1 MTQRTN
7 RGSTYGPSSVASAN
21 SEVVNG
27 IGRLNI
33 GRSSNNLTQ
42 DTITE
47 EEGFTTVQRTKPV
60 KAAARRMKVDSRD
73 VPSVATPVAGSS
85 ALSPPKDLSTRPRVP
100 SAAAVS
106 RASAYTSKDWRASAG
121 PSFNRPNQSNPRIKR
136 YSEMEMVFPGSFYR
150 PGVIISAP
158 LHEQDYMAA
167 NSTITVPN
175 NKSIT
180 PSEFGNIHTKY
191 RKMIVM
197 ACFAKH
203 YIAIPLFTH
212 NGRGLVNKKAN
223 EYVSIR
229 DHRDKSR
236 TFRALS
242 QYKPLTTE
250 HMNDGMR
257 ILDVL
262 TTAHITYPHSKH
274 YACKVVHEGHLDTG
288 SINHLVT
295 LFNTFAPK
303 ALPMAQ

>member
-1 MTQRTN
+1 MPQRTN
-7 RGSTYGPSSVASAN
+7 RGSTYGPSSAVSAN
-21 SEVVNG
+21 SEMVNG
-27 IGRLNI
+27 IRRLNI
-33 GRSSNNLTQ
+33 GSSSNNLTP
-42 DTITE
+42 DTIIE

-60 KAAARRMKVDSRD
+60 KAAPRKTKIDSRD
-73 VPSVATPVAGSS
+73 GPSIATPVAGSS
-85 ALSPPKDLSTRPRVP
+85 TFSPPKVFSARSGVP

-106 RASAYTSKDWRASAG
+106 RASAYTSKDWRASTG
-121 PSFNRPNQSNPRIKR
+121 PSFNRQNQSDPRTKR
-136 YSEMEMVFPGSFYR
+136 HAEEMVFPASFYR
-150 PGVIISAP
+150 PGVIIRAP
-158 LHEQDYMAA
+158 LHEQDYMTA
-167 NSTITVPN
+167 NSTVTVPDN
-175 NKSIT
+175 RSIT

-191 RKMIVM
+191 RKMIVV

-203 YIAIPLFTH
+203 YIAVPLFTH

-229 DHRDKSR
+229 DHRNESR

-250 HMNDGMR
+250 HMNDGTR

-303 ALPMAQ
+303 AVPMA